1 METIGKKMSRPDI
14 KEFGP
19 LPPCSGKKDRKVCLV
34 GTGFVG
40 MSMAYTFLTT
50 GGVDELVLID
60 VDREKAIGEAMDLQH
75 GLPYSRNHMNIKAG
89 GYEECEDAEI
99 VVITAGTAQK
109 PGQSRLDMTATNA
122 RIMKSVCEN
131 IMKSGFDG
139 ILIVASNP
147 VDVMSYVAYRVSGL
161 PTHKVIG
168 SGTILDTA
176 RLRYLMSEYLEIS
189 PTNIHAL
196 VMGEHGD
203 SSFVPWEH
211 AYIGAKKLLEY
222 IAESGR
228 DLTELETIYRQVQ
241 QAAYEIINRKKSTY
255 YGIGLSLNRL
265 VQAVLNN
272 ENTLLTLSVLQNG
285 EYGHQDLFIGVPTL
299 INHEGVR
306 ENIRLPLSRADQEKF
321 DRSAG
326 ILREMIDDVIKPIL
340 SEA

>member
-1 METIGKKMSRPDI
+1 METIGKKMSRPDK

-147 VDVMSYVAYRVSGL
+147 VDVMSYAAYRVSGL
-161 PTHKVIG
+161 PAHKVIG

-203 SSFVPWEH
+203 SSFVPWDH

>member
-1 METIGKKMSRPDI
+1 METIGKKMSRPDK

-75 GLPYSRNHMNIKAG
+75 GLPYFRNHMNIKAG

-203 SSFVPWEH
+203 SSFVPWDH

>member
-1 METIGKKMSRPDI
+1 METIGKKMSRPDK

-139 ILIVASNP
+139 ILIV
-147 VDVMSYVAYRVSGL
+147 
-161 PTHKVIG
+161 
-168 SGTILDTA
+168 
-176 RLRYLMSEYLEIS
+176 
-189 PTNIHAL
+189 
-196 VMGEHGD
+196 
-203 SSFVPWEH
+203 
-211 AYIGAKKLLEY
+211 
-222 IAESGR
+222 
-228 DLTELETIYRQVQ
+228 
-241 QAAYEIINRKKSTY
+241 
-255 YGIGLSLNRL
+255 
-265 VQAVLNN
+265 
-272 ENTLLTLSVLQNG
+272 
-285 EYGHQDLFIGVPTL
+285 
-299 INHEGVR
+299 
-306 ENIRLPLSRADQEKF
+306 
-321 DRSAG
+321 
-326 ILREMIDDVIKPIL
+326 
-340 SEA
+340 

>member
-1 METIGKKMSRPDI
+1 MEKIEKNINGSEKMPAE
-14 KEFGP
+14 K

-40 MSMAYTFLTT
+40 MSMSYTFLTT

-131 IMKSGFDG
+131 IMKSGFNG

-161 PTHKVIG
+161 PAHKVIG

-203 SSFVPWEH
+203 SSFVPWDH

-272 ENTLLTLSVLQNG
+272 ENTLLTLSALQNG

-326 ILREMIDDVIKPIL
+326 ILRETIDSVIRPIL
-340 SEA
+340 NEA

>member
-1 METIGKKMSRPDI
+1 METIGKKSSRPGK

-203 SSFVPWEH
+203 SSFVPWDH

>member
-1 METIGKKMSRPDI
+1 METIGKKMSRPDK

-147 VDVMSYVAYRVSGL
+147 VDVMSYAAYRVSGL
-161 PTHKVIG
+161 PAHKVIG

>member
-1 METIGKKMSRPDI
+1 METIGKKMSRPDK

>member
-1 METIGKKMSRPDI
+1 METIGKKMSRPDK

-203 SSFVPWEH
+203 SSFVPWDH

>member
-1 METIGKKMSRPDI
+1 METIDRKNNRFEA
-14 KEFGP
+14 KEFEK
-19 LPPCSGKKDRKVCLV
+19 LPPCDGKKDRKVCLV

-50 GGVDELVLID
+50 GGVDELILID
-60 VDREKAIGEAMDLQH
+60 VDEEKAVGEAMDLQH
-75 GLPYSRNHMNIKAG
+75 GLPYSRNHMNIRAG

-122 RIMKSVCEN
+122 KIMKSVCEN
-131 IMKSGFDG
+131 IMKSGFNG
-139 ILIVASNP
+139 ILIIASNP

-161 PTHKVIG
+161 PARKVIG

-176 RLRYLMSEYLEIS
+176 RLRYLMSEYLDIS

-203 SSFVPWEH
+203 SSFVPWDH
-211 AYIGAKKLLEY
+211 AYIGAKKLREY
-222 IAESGR
+222 VSESGR
-228 DLTELETIYRQVQ
+228 DLADLEGIYRQVQ

-285 EYGHQDLFIGVPTL
+285 EYGHEDLFIGVPTL
-299 INHEGVR
+299 VNHDGIR
-306 ENIRLPLSRADQEKF
+306 EIIRLRLDGPDREKF
-321 DRSAG
+321 DRSAA
-326 ILREMIDDVIKPIL
+326 IMKETIDSAVRPIL
-340 SEA
+340 AGA